1 MGRSNATADGDRV
14 GVEGRA
20 WLDVMGLGPY
30 PPEAGFGGAIGFS
43 LGAAVGS
50 GWVIVTLALIGLVG
64 GWVFGVRRPGVPFTH
79 VSVPAASVLPG
90 CWMAVRGH
98 RLVRVARV
106 EEDRATLRYRLVGE
120 DGSCQWSSRRGTVAL
135 ARLLRA
141 IEAR

>member
-1 MGRSNATADGDRV
+1 MGRRNAAADGDRV

-20 WLDVMGLGPY
+20 WLDVMGMAPS

-50 GWVIVTLALIGLVG
+50 RWVIVALALIGLVG

-79 VSVPAASVLPG
+79 LSVPAASVLPG

-98 RLVRVARV
+98 RLVQVERV
-106 EEDRATLRYRLVGE
+106 EEDRATLRYKVVGE
-120 DGSCQWSSRRGTVAL
+120 DGSAQWSSRRATVVVARL
-135 ARLLRA
+135 ARPL
-141 IEAR
+141 EGQ